1 MLKIY
6 ETVQSTASDHMK
18 IAAVVILFISLGI
31 VAITSFKLIRSDR
44 QKIINFIW
52 ASSIAAII
60 FSMIYIISSAVVSN
74 ASEVSSKELNK
85 DQYQLKVINS
95 QIIKTDNDKHIM
107 KIDDKEFDALK
118 ILAITDNAYVVEGTS
133 KDNSLHKV
141 FELKKSD
148 HNFEESN

>member
-6 ETVQSTASDHMK
+6 ETVQSTSSNHT
-18 IAAVVILFISLGI
+18 ITAVIILLISLAI
-31 VAITSFKLIRSDR
+31 AAITSLKMIRRDR
-44 QKIINFIW
+44 HKIIDFVW
-52 ASSIAAII
+52 ASSILAII
-60 FSMIYIISSAVVSN
+60 FSIIYIIGSAIVSN
-74 ASEVSSKELNK
+74 VSDASRKELNK
-85 DQYQLKVINS
+85 DQYQLKVINH
-95 QIIKTDNDKHIM
+95 QIIKTDDDKRIM

-148 HNFEESN
+148 YNFKEE

>member
-6 ETVQSTASDHMK
+6 ETVQSTSSNHT
-18 IAAVVILFISLGI
+18 ITAVIILLISLAI
-31 VAITSFKLIRSDR
+31 AAITSLKMIRRDR
-44 QKIINFIW
+44 HKIIDFVW
-52 ASSIAAII
+52 ASSILAII
-60 FSMIYIISSAVVSN
+60 FSIIYIIGSAIVSN
-74 ASEVSSKELNK
+74 VSDASSKELNK
-85 DQYQLKVINS
+85 DQYQLKVIKH
-95 QIIKTDNDKHIM
+95 QIIKTDNDKRIM

-148 HNFEESN
+148 HNFKEE

>member
-6 ETVQSTASDHMK
+6 ETVQLNSSNHVK
-18 IAAVVILFISLGI
+18 
-31 VAITSFKLIRSDR
+31 VAIAILIFSLFVAGFMTFEAVSSKHK
-44 QKIINFIW
+44 KIIGFIW
-52 ASSIAAII
+52 AISIASALLALIVII
-60 FSMIYIISSAVVSN
+60 GNSAVDSGDVS
-74 ASEVSSKELNK
+74 KGPLNK
-85 DQYQLKVINS
+85 EQYQLKVINN
-95 QIIKTDNDKHIM
+95 QIIKTVSDKYIM

-148 HNFEESN
+148 HNFKEE

>member
-6 ETVQSTASDHMK
+6 ETVQSSSSNHVK
-18 IAAVVILFISLGI
+18 IAIAILIFSLF
-31 VAITSFKLIRSDR
+31 VACFMTFKESSKRKRMIDL
-44 QKIINFIW
+44 IW
-52 ASSIAAII
+52 AISIASALFSLFCIIGIAAID
-60 FSMIYIISSAVVSN
+60 SGDVS
-74 ASEVSSKELNK
+74 KGPLNK
-85 DQYQLKVINS
+85 EQYQLKIINN
-95 QIIKTDNDKHIM
+95 QIIKTVSDKCIM

-133 KDNSLHKV
+133 KDKSLHKV

>member
-6 ETVQSTASDHMK
+6 ETVQSSSSNHVK
-18 IAAVVILFISLGI
+18 IAIAILIFSLF
-31 VAITSFKLIRSDR
+31 VACFMTFKESSKHKQMID
-44 QKIINFIW
+44 FIW
-52 ASSIAAII
+52 AISIVSALFSIFCVIGIAAID
-60 FSMIYIISSAVVSN
+60 SGDVS
-74 ASEVSSKELNK
+74 KGPLNK
-85 DQYQLKVINS
+85 EQYQLKVINN
-95 QIIKTDNDKHIM
+95 QIIKTDDDKRIM

-148 HNFEESN
+148 YRFESAD

>member
-6 ETVQSTASDHMK
+6 ETVQSSSSNHAITAVIVLLIS
-18 IAAVVILFISLGI
+18 IAIA
-31 VAITSFKLIRSDR
+31 AITSLKMIKSDR
-44 QKIINFIW
+44 QMIIDFIW

-60 FSMIYIISSAVVSN
+60 FSMIYLLGAAVVSN
-74 ASEVSSKELNK
+74 VSNSSSKELNK
-85 DQYQLKVINS
+85 SQYKLKVTNN
-95 QIIKTDNDKHIM
+95 QIIRTESDNHVM

-118 ILAITDNAYVVEGTS
+118 ILSITDNAYVVEGTS

-148 HNFEESN
+148 HDFKEE

>member
-6 ETVQSTASDHMK
+6 ETVQSTASNDMK
-18 IAAVVILFISLGI
+18 IIAVAILFISLAMA
-31 VAITSFKLIRSDR
+31 AITSLKMIRSDR
-44 QKIINFIW
+44 HKIINFIW
-52 ASSIAAII
+52 ASYIAAII
-60 FSMIYIISSAVVSN
+60 FSMIYIIGSAVVSN
-74 ASEVSSKELNK
+74 ASDSSGKELNK
-85 DQYQLKVINS
+85 EQYQLKVINH
-95 QIIKTDNDKHIM
+95 QIIKTDDDKHIM

-148 HNFEESN
+148 YNFKEE

>member
-6 ETVQSTASDHMK
+6 ETVQSTSSNHT
-18 IAAVVILFISLGI
+18 ITAVIILLISLAI
-31 VAITSFKLIRSDR
+31 AAITSLKMIRRDR
-44 QKIINFIW
+44 HKIIDFVW
-52 ASSIAAII
+52 ASSILAII
-60 FSMIYIISSAVVSN
+60 FSIIYIIGSAIVSN
-74 ASEVSSKELNK
+74 VSDASSKELNK
-85 DQYQLKVINS
+85 DQYQLKVINH
-95 QIIKTDNDKHIM
+95 QIIKTDNDKRIM

-148 HNFEESN
+148 YNFKEE

>member
-6 ETVQSTASDHMK
+6 ETVQLNSSNHVK
-18 IAAVVILFISLGI
+18 
-31 VAITSFKLIRSDR
+31 VAITILIFSLFVAGFMTLEAVLSKHK
-44 QKIINFIW
+44 KIIGFIW
-52 ASSIAAII
+52 AISIASALLALIVI
-60 FSMIYIISSAVVSN
+60 NANSAVDSGDVS
-74 ASEVSSKELNK
+74 KGPLNK
-85 DQYQLKVINS
+85 DQYQLKVINH
-95 QIIKTDNDKHIM
+95 QIIKTDNDKRIM

-148 HNFEESN
+148 YNFKEE